1 MSKLLLAI
9 LVIGLSACSRDS
21 GSPSQAAS
29 QTQAAQAA
37 QAPQPQA
44 QTAQTAQAAQLPS
57 GLTRVTDSSLVCMVN
72 DQYMGRPQIPTVVE
86 GRTYYGC
93 CAMCKEKLEKQPE
106 ARIARDPV
114 SGEEVDKSK
123 AVIAQDSTGKALYFA
138 SEDTLRRYGRQD

>member
-1 MSKLLLAI
+1 VSKLLLAI

-37 QAPQPQA
+37 QTTQPALATQA
-44 QTAQTAQAAQLPS
+44 AQAAQLPA
-57 GLTRVTDSSLVCMVN
+57 GLTRVADPSQVCMVN
-72 DQYMGRPQIPTVVE
+72 DQYMGRPQIPVE
-86 GRTYYGC
+86 VAGRTYYGC
-93 CAMCKEKLEKQPE
+93 CAMCKEKLEKQRD

-123 AVIAQDSTGKALYFA
+123 AVIAQDTTGKALYFA
-138 SEDTLRRYGRQD
+138 SEDTLRRYGR

>member
-1 MSKLLLAI
+1 VRKLLLAI

-29 QTQAAQAA
+29 QPQAAHAAQAA
-37 QAPQPQA
+37 PSAQAT
-44 QTAQTAQAAQLPS
+44 QTTQAAQLPS
-57 GLTRVTDSSLVCMVN
+57 GLTRVADPSQVCMVN

-93 CAMCKEKLEKQPE
+93 CAMCKEKLEKQRE

-114 SGEEVDKSK
+114 SGEEVDKAT
-123 AVIAQDSTGKALYFA
+123 AVIAQDTTGKALYFA
-138 SEDTLRRYGRQD
+138 SEDTLRRYGR